1 MPHVTLIGTQEQ
13 RLVERLQQADKTAAR
28 EFYTQYIDSLAGVC
42 MRYIADEESLKDV
55 LQNAFAHIFSHIS
68 DFEYRGKGSLLAWA
82 KRIVVNESLKF
93 LKAEEHFEPLQQNY
107 DVAEEDA
114 DDNFSIS
121 GIPPDIIHQMMS
133 RLPVGY
139 RTVLNLYVLEGKSH
153 QEIAR
158 LLGFRSDTS
167 ASQLHKAKKMLAK
180 MIRKYNDENPNDN
193 G

>member
-82 KRIVVNESLKF
+82 KRIVVNESLKYVGQ
-93 LKAEEHFEPLQQNY
+93 LAKIDQKLDKRHPARHHPPDDESTARWLPNGTEPLCSRRQ
-107 DVAEEDA
+107 EP
-114 DDNFSIS
+114 S
-121 GIPPDIIHQMMS
+121 GDSPS
-133 RLPVGY
+133 AGL
-139 RTVLNLYVLEGKSH
+139 
-153 QEIAR
+153 QE
-158 LLGFRSDTS
+158 
-167 ASQLHKAKKMLAK
+167 
-180 MIRKYNDENPNDN
+180 
-193 G
+193 